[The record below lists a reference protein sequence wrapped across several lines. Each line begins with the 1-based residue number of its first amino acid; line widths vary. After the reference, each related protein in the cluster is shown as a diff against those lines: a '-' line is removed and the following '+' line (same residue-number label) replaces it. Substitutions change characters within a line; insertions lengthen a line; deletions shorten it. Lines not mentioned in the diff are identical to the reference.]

1 MSKLSGKVAV
11 VTGASKGIG
20 AGIAKALAQAGAS
33 VVVNYASSREGADK
47 VVGDILAKG
56 GKAITAHGDVSK
68 ADDVKRLFAETKAA
82 FGPVDILVNNAGVY
96 QFAPI
101 EEVTEAEFHREFN
114 INVLGVFLATQEA
127 VKHFGPEG
135 GSIINISS
143 TATSLDLPTA
153 SLYTATKSAVDS
165 ITRVL
170 AKELGPRNIRVN
182 TIAPGGVET
191 EGLHTLGIIGSD
203 FEKQMVAQTPL
214 GRLGQPGDIAPIA
227 VFLASAESGWLTGET
242 LSVSGGMR

>member
-1 MSKLSGKVAV
+1 
-11 VTGASKGIG
+11 
-20 AGIAKALAQAGAS
+20 
-33 VVVNYASSREGADK
+33 
-47 VVGDILAKG
+47 
-56 GKAITAHGDVSK
+56 
-68 ADDVKRLFAETKAA
+68 
-82 FGPVDILVNNAGVY
+82 
-96 QFAPI
+96 
-101 EEVTEAEFHREFN
+101 
-114 INVLGVFLATQEA
+114 VLGVFLATQEA